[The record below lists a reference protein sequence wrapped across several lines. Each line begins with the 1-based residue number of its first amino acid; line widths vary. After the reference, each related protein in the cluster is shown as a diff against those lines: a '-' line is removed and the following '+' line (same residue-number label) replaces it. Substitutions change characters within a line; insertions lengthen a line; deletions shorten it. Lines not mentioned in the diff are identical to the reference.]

1 MDIRKILTK
10 EEKEF
15 IRSYGL
21 DISEFYDVRGLG
33 GPKKYHDLVKAN
45 GCSFVI
51 GNYCNNGHRLKNRH
65 GHCIMCKTYNITF
78 QKRFSE
84 NGILYIAVA
93 GEHCKVGIVENNY
106 NDIGEAIYHRT
117 ITLNM
122 DDGYGNI
129 TGWKI
134 VKHWEIKN
142 AGRLEDEVHQL
153 LARYKEEDVYY
164 WYSGEL
170 RTAKELFKCS
180 QRKAENAVKKVL
192 DEYTL

>member
-1 MDIRKILTK
+1 M
-10 EEKEF
+10 
-15 IRSYGL
+15 
-21 DISEFYDVRGLG
+21 
-33 GPKKYHDLVKAN
+33 
-45 GCSFVI
+45 
-51 GNYCNNGHRLKNRH
+51 KNRH
-65 GHCIMCKTYNITF
+65 GHCIICKTSNIVF

-84 NGILYIAVA
+84 NGLLYIAVS

-106 NDIGEAIYHRT
+106 NDIGDAIYRRT

-129 TGWKI
+129 KGWKI
-134 VKHWEIKN
+134 VKYWEVKN
-142 AGRLEDEVHQL
+142 AGRIEEEVHQL
-153 LARYKEEDVYY
+153 LAKYKEDDVYY

-180 QRKAENAVKKVL
+180 QRKAENVVKKVL